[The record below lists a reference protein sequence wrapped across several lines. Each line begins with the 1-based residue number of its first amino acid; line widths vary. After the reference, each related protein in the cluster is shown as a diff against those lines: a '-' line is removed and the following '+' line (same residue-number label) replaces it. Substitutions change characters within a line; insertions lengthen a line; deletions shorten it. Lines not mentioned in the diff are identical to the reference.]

1 MHPRVIALQKL
12 FSESL
17 NKEPIEGSPEE
28 LYAPMAYIL
37 SLGGKRLRPVM
48 VLLGAELFGGNVKDA
63 LPAAEAVEWFHNFS
77 LLHDDIMD
85 DAPLRRGKAT
95 VHEKWNTN
103 IAILSGDAML
113 VKCYDFL
120 LRLRRDVQPE
130 IFSLFNKTAIEVCE
144 GQQLDM
150 NFEVRDD
157 VTVDEYLHMIENKTS
172 VLLAAALKMGALI
185 ANAPEEQA
193 QHLYE
198 FGLNVGLAF
207 QLQDDYLDVYGD
219 QSKVGKQVGGDI
231 ISDKKTYLW
240 LMAEAQANS
249 EQKTELHRFINVKDR
264 NSEKVTC
271 VTAVYNALEIP
282 KQVREKMDAYFNEA
296 MNHLR
301 IIDTSEEQ
309 KEPLRHL
316 AETLMQREH

>member
-1 MHPRVIALQKL
+1 MHPRVIALQEL
-12 FSESL
+12 FSETL
-17 NKEPIEGSPEE
+17 TKEAVTGSPEE

-48 VLLGAELFGGNVKDA
+48 VLLGTELFGGKVEDA

-85 DAPLRRGKAT
+85 EAPLRRGKAT

-130 IFSLFNKTAIEVCE
+130 IIQLFNKTAIEVCE

-150 NFEVRDD
+150 NFEQRTD

-185 ANAPEEQA
+185 AGAKEEQA

-198 FGLNVGLAF
+198 FGRNVGLAF

-240 LMAEAQANS
+240 LTAEAQANDLQ
-249 EQKTELHRFINVKDR
+249 QKELRQFLGVFDR
-264 NSEKVTC
+264 NSEKVAR
-271 VTAVYNALEIP
+271 VTSVYDELDIP
-282 KQVREKMDAYFNEA
+282 NQVRKKMDFYFDDA
-296 MNHLR
+296 MNHLNA
-301 IIDTSEEQ
+301 IEVADGL

-316 AETLMQREH
+316 AESLMLREH